1 MTRSGIV
8 FCGMIAVSILGA
20 ATTATASGRMAMPPI
35 TMVLASPAACVA
47 EIERLAAEDRRA
59 AAAKTTAP
67 DGATREVVL
76 QTEGMRKSPPD
87 RVHYEATLWFHHGR
101 MRADLGQME
110 VSHSFETTIRDCVG
124 STLTI
129 RGERGYGLA
138 TFEPPARRRP

>member
-8 FCGMIAVSILGA
+8 FCGMISIFGA

-35 TMVLASPAACVA
+35 TTVLASPAVCAA

-59 AAAKTTAP
+59 IAAKTTAP

-76 QTEGMRKSPPD
+76 QTDGVRRSAPD

-110 VSHSFETTIRDCVG
+110 ISHSFETTIRDCVG
-124 STLTI
+124 GTLTI
-129 RGERGYGLA
+129 RSERGYLLA
-138 TFEPPARRRP
+138 TFEPTAR

>member
-1 MTRSGIV
+1 MRNCGIV
-8 FCGMIAVSILGA
+8 LRGMIAMSIFGA

-35 TMVLASPAACVA
+35 TTVLASPAACAA

-59 AAAKTTAP
+59 VVAKTTAP

-76 QTEGMRKSPPD
+76 QTDGVRKSPPD
-87 RVHYEATLWFHHGR
+87 RLHYEATLWFHHGR
-101 MRADLGQME
+101 MRADLGQVE
-110 VSHSFETTIRDCVG
+110 ISHSFETTIRDCVG

-138 TFEPPARRRP
+138 TFEPPAR